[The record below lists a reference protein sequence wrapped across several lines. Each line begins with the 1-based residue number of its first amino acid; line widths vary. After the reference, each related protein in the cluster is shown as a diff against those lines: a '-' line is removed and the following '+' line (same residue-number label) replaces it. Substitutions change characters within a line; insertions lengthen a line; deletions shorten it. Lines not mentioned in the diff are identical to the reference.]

1 MTAIFLVPV
10 FMGVA
15 FWIVLIALIVLLV
28 RGTRTTSTASGGPAV
43 QVLEERYARGEITRE
58 GFLERRAALGGRS
71 PAPGGDSQ

>member
-1 MTAIFLVPV
+1 MTAIFFVPV

-28 RGTRTTSTASGGPAV
+28 QRTRPTSTASGGPAV

-58 GFLERRAALGGRS
+58 DFLERLAVLGGRS